1 MAGALDRGTGLPAT
15 HRQARFSTSFTGEV
29 PKLAHVTTRGEH
41 SAALAIE
48 DYKGYE
54 SSSSMEE
61 FVEVGHK
68 LADAA
73 RSIIL
78 KYFRSGFTIIDKE
91 DLSEYSILWM
101 CRSGFDRL
109 VFSG

>member
-1 MAGALDRGTGLPAT
+1 VAGVINRTTGLPST
-15 HRQARFSTSFTGEV
+15 HGRARSSTSFTGEV

-41 SAALAIE
+41 SAALAAE
-48 DYKGYE
+48 DDKGYE
-54 SSSSMEE
+54 SSSSMED

-78 KYFRSGFTIIDKE
+78 KYYRSGFKIIDKE
-91 DLSEYSILWM
+91 DLSEYSFL
-101 CRSGFDRL
+101 
-109 VFSG
+109 